1 MSEFKAKGEELKAGA
16 SPENKNIAA
25 AIPANDPAPAAK
37 AAKKPVK
44 EIVIDEAEEKLDNII
59 KLSRTYSLDGEEID
73 TIDLTKIEDLNA
85 IQMQKADNIYRKI
98 TKNVATMPET
108 TYDYAIAV
116 AHILTGYPVEF
127 FRKIGANDLTKI
139 KLRVVNFLY
148 SED

>member
-1 MSEFKAKGEELKAGA
+1 MADFKLKGDEVKASA
-16 SPENKNIAA
+16 AEENKNGTA
-25 AIPANDPAPAAK
+25 AIPANDPAPT
-37 AAKKPVK
+37 AAKKSVK
-44 EIVIDEAEEKLDNII
+44 EINIDESEEKLDNII
-59 KLSRTYSLDGEEID
+59 KLSRTYRLDGEEID

-98 TKNVATMPET
+98 TKTPASMPET

-127 FRKIGANDLTKI
+127 FRQIGANDLTKI